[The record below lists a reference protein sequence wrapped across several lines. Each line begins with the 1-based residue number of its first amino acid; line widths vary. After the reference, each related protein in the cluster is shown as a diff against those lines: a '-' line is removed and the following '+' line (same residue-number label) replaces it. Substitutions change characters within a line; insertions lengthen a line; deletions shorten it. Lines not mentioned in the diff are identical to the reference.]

1 MRYEIKKI
9 LSCKILMISMI
20 VAFIFSMVISYNA
33 YANEKIDLREFS
45 AYIGDFSERKYDVI
59 EQKVME
65 LQNKYDETQNVDV
78 MDEMFVYLTLDKDA
92 LNCHNVVEYRDSVIS
107 DSEIKIK
114 TESGYYKRMNETINK
129 LYGKKTNLVI
139 GESESLNE
147 VYDLFCVTDIVD
159 IAFIIVIILFSS
171 FLFLNEHNNNT
182 FYMIKSSYRGGKL
195 SYRNKIVITLFF
207 SIMASVVETLGMTI
221 WSVFWNKI
229 DQWNTSILLNNAF
242 LHSPYSITLFEMII
256 GVVIM
261 RAIGFFVLSS
271 VFIFASLFFKS
282 NIVPIAINTFI
293 GLGGIAIN
301 YILSGKYFALSG
313 GTIREAENYDI
324 LRKYTPFPLISESVN
339 YFKEYEPINLMGVP
353 IQLLSYSLIINL
365 VFAIIVIAL
374 GYYFY
379 NTNFRES

>member
-1 MRYEIKKI
+1 MKE
-9 LSCKILMISMI
+9 
-20 VAFIFSMVISYNA
+20 
-33 YANEKIDLREFS
+33 
-45 AYIGDFSERKYDVI
+45 
-59 EQKVME
+59 
-65 LQNKYDETQNVDV
+65 
-78 MDEMFVYLTLDKDA
+78 
-92 LNCHNVVEYRDSVIS
+92 
-107 DSEIKIK
+107 
-114 TESGYYKRMNETINK
+114 
-129 LYGKKTNLVI
+129 
-139 GESESLNE
+139 ESLLLLS
-147 VYDLFCVTDIVD
+147 DLQKLINQVVLIDYTI
-159 IAFIIVIILFSS
+159 IIL
-171 FLFLNEHNNNT
+171 
-182 FYMIKSSYRGGKL
+182 GGKL

-271 VFIFASLFFKS
+271 VFIFVSLFFKS

-353 IQLLSYSLIINL
+353 IQLLSYSLIVNL

>member
-1 MRYEIKKI
+1 
-9 LSCKILMISMI
+9 MI
-20 VAFIFSMVISYNA
+20 VAFIFSMAISYNA

-65 LQNKYDETQNVDV
+65 LQNKYEETQNEDV

-139 GESESLNE
+139 GESETLNE

-159 IAFIIVIILFSS
+159 IVFIIVIILFSS

-195 SYRNKIVITLFF
+195 SYRNKIVVTLFF
-207 SIMASVVETLGMTI
+207 
-221 WSVFWNKI
+221 
-229 DQWNTSILLNNAF
+229 
-242 LHSPYSITLFEMII
+242 
-256 GVVIM
+256 
-261 RAIGFFVLSS
+261 R
-271 VFIFASLFFKS
+271 
-282 NIVPIAINTFI
+282 
-293 GLGGIAIN
+293 
-301 YILSGKYFALSG
+301 
-313 GTIREAENYDI
+313 
-324 LRKYTPFPLISESVN
+324 
-339 YFKEYEPINLMGVP
+339 
-353 IQLLSYSLIINL
+353 
-365 VFAIIVIAL
+365 
-374 GYYFY
+374 
-379 NTNFRES
+379 

>member
-65 LQNKYDETQNVDV
+65 LQNKYEETQNVDV

-139 GESESLNE
+139 GESETLNE

-159 IAFIIVIILFSS
+159 IVFIIVIILFSS
-171 FLFLNEHNNNT
+171 YLFLNEHNNNT

-195 SYRNKIVITLFF
+195 SYRNKIV
-207 SIMASVVETLGMTI
+207 V
-221 WSVFWNKI
+221 
-229 DQWNTSILLNNAF
+229 
-242 LHSPYSITLFEMII
+242 TLFEMII
-256 GVVIM
+256 VVVIM

-271 VFIFASLFFKS
+271 VFIFVSLFFKS

-353 IQLLSYSLIINL
+353 IQLLSYSLIVNL

>member
-20 VAFIFSMVISYNA
+20 VAFIFSMAISYNA
-33 YANEKIDLREFS
+33 YANEKINLREFS
-45 AYIGDFSERKYDVI
+45 AYIGDFSEQKYDVI

-65 LQNKYDETQNVDV
+65 LQNKYEETQNVDV
-78 MDEMFVYLTLDKDA
+78 MFVYLTLDKDA

-139 GESESLNE
+139 GESETLNE

-159 IAFIIVIILFSS
+159 IVFIIVIILFSS
-171 FLFLNEHNNNT
+171 YLFLNEHNNNT

-195 SYRNKIVITLFF
+195 SYRNKIVVTLFF

-256 GVVIM
+256 VVVIM

-271 VFIFASLFFKS
+271 VFIFVSLFFKS

>member
-1 MRYEIKKI
+1 
-9 LSCKILMISMI
+9 
-20 VAFIFSMVISYNA
+20 
-33 YANEKIDLREFS
+33 
-45 AYIGDFSERKYDVI
+45 
-59 EQKVME
+59 ME
-65 LQNKYDETQNVDV
+65 LQNKYEETQNEDV

-139 GESESLNE
+139 GESETLNE

-159 IAFIIVIILFSS
+159 IVFIIVIILFSS

-195 SYRNKIVITLFF
+195 SYRNKIVVTLFF

-379 NTNFRES
+379 NKNFRES

>member
-20 VAFIFSMVISYNA
+20 VAFIFSMAISYNA

-65 LQNKYDETQNVDV
+65 LQNEYEETQNVDV

-139 GESESLNE
+139 GESETLNE

-159 IAFIIVIILFSS
+159 IVFIIVIILFSS
-171 FLFLNEHNNNT
+171 YLFLNEHNNNT
-182 FYMIKSSYRGGKL
+182 FYMIKSSY
-195 SYRNKIVITLFF
+195 
-207 SIMASVVETLGMTI
+207 
-221 WSVFWNKI
+221 
-229 DQWNTSILLNNAF
+229 D
-242 LHSPYSITLFEMII
+242 
-256 GVVIM
+256 
-261 RAIGFFVLSS
+261 
-271 VFIFASLFFKS
+271 
-282 NIVPIAINTFI
+282 
-293 GLGGIAIN
+293 
-301 YILSGKYFALSG
+301 
-313 GTIREAENYDI
+313 
-324 LRKYTPFPLISESVN
+324 
-339 YFKEYEPINLMGVP
+339 
-353 IQLLSYSLIINL
+353 
-365 VFAIIVIAL
+365 
-374 GYYFY
+374 
-379 NTNFRES
+379 

>member
-1 MRYEIKKI
+1 
-9 LSCKILMISMI
+9 
-20 VAFIFSMVISYNA
+20 
-33 YANEKIDLREFS
+33 
-45 AYIGDFSERKYDVI
+45 
-59 EQKVME
+59 
-65 LQNKYDETQNVDV
+65 
-78 MDEMFVYLTLDKDA
+78 
-92 LNCHNVVEYRDSVIS
+92 
-107 DSEIKIK
+107 
-114 TESGYYKRMNETINK
+114 
-129 LYGKKTNLVI
+129 
-139 GESESLNE
+139 
-147 VYDLFCVTDIVD
+147 
-159 IAFIIVIILFSS
+159 
-171 FLFLNEHNNNT
+171 
-182 FYMIKSSYRGGKL
+182 MIKSSYRGGKL
-195 SYRNKIVITLFF
+195 SYRNKIVVTLFF

-324 LRKYTPFPLISESVN
+324 LRKYTSFPLISESVN

-353 IQLLSYSLIINL
+353 VQLLSYSLIVNL

>member
-1 MRYEIKKI
+1 M
-9 LSCKILMISMI
+9 
-20 VAFIFSMVISYNA
+20 AISYNA
-33 YANEKIDLREFS
+33 YANEKINLREFS
-45 AYIGDFSERKYDVI
+45 AYIGDFSEQKYDVI

-65 LQNKYDETQNVDV
+65 LQNKYEETQNADV
-78 MDEMFVYLTLDKDA
+78 MNEMFVYVTLDKDA

-139 GESESLNE
+139 GESETLNE

-159 IAFIIVIILFSS
+159 IVFIIVIILFSS

-195 SYRNKIVITLFF
+195 SYRNKIVVTLFF

-242 LHSPYSITLFEMII
+242 LHSP
-256 GVVIM
+256 
-261 RAIGFFVLSS
+261 
-271 VFIFASLFFKS
+271 SLFFKS